1 MPNQN
6 PLTQFIQMMRNGG
19 NPQQMIMN
27 MLQQQAGDNPIGQN
41 LLKMAQNNDGKGIEQ
56 VARNL
61 CAQRGLDFD
70 KEFAAFKQQLG
81 L

>member
-1 MPNQN
+1 MQN
-6 PLTQFIQMMRNGG
+6 IMQFIAAIRGG
-19 NPQQMIMN
+19 QNPQQLVMN
-27 MLQQQAGDNPIGQN
+27 MLEQKMGNTPMGQN
-41 LLKMAQNNDGKGIEQ
+41 LLKMAQSNDGKGIEQ

-70 KEFAAFKQQLG
+70 TEFAKFKQQFG

>member
-1 MPNQN
+1 MNNIMQLLQAIKSGQN
-6 PLTQFIQMMRNGG
+6 PDQL
-19 NPQQMIMN
+19 MIS
-27 MLQQQAGDNPIGQN
+27 MLQNQIGNNPIGQN
-41 LLKMAQNNDGKGIEQ
+41 LIKMAQNNDTKGIEQ

-70 KEFAAFKQQLG
+70 KEFAAFRKQLG

>member
-1 MPNQN
+1 MN
-6 PLTQFIQMMRNGG
+6 PIMQFMQTMRSGG

-27 MLQQQAGDNPIGQN
+27 MLQQQAGNSPMGQN
-41 LLKMAQNNDGKGIEQ
+41 LLKMAQNGDGKGIEQ

>member
-1 MPNQN
+1 MTN
-6 PLTQFIQMMRNGG
+6 PIMQFMQMVRSGG
-19 NPQQMIMN
+19 NPQQMMMN
-27 MLQQQAGDNPIGQN
+27 MLQQQAGNSPMGQN

-70 KEFAAFKQQLG
+70 KEFAAFRQQLG

>member
-1 MPNQN
+1 MN
-6 PLTQFIQMMRNGG
+6 PVMQFMQMMRNGG
-19 NPQQMIMN
+19 NPEQMMIS
-27 MLQQQAGDNPIGQN
+27 MLQQKVGNTPMGQN

>member
-1 MPNQN
+1 MPSNS
-6 PLTQFIQMMRNGG
+6 LMQFIQMMRNGG
-19 NPQQMIMN
+19 NPQQMVMN
-27 MLQQQAGDNPIGQN
+27 MLQQQAGNSPIGQN
-41 LLKMAQNNDGKGIEQ
+41 LLTMAKNNDGKGIEQ
-56 VARNL
+56 IARNL

>member
-1 MPNQN
+1 MPSNG
-6 PLTQFIQMMRNGG
+6 LMQFIQMMRNGG
-19 NPQQMIMN
+19 NPQQMVIN
-27 MLQQQAGDNPIGQN
+27 MLQQQAGNSPIGQN
-41 LLKMAQNNDGKGIEQ
+41 LLTMAKNNDGKGIEQ

>member
-1 MPNQN
+1 
-6 PLTQFIQMMRNGG
+6 
-19 NPQQMIMN
+19 MIS
-27 MLQQQAGDNPIGQN
+27 MLQNQVGNNPIGQN
-41 LLKMAQNNDGKGIEQ
+41 LIKMAQNNDTKGIEQ

-70 KEFAAFKQQLG
+70 KEFAAFRKQLG

>member
-1 MPNQN
+1 MANN
-6 PLTQFIQMMRNGG
+6 PIMQFIQMMRSGN
-19 NPQQMIMN
+19 NPQTMVMN
-27 MLQQQAGDNPIGQN
+27 MLQKQAGENPVSQN

-56 VARNL
+56 FARNL

>member
-1 MPNQN
+1 MANN
-6 PLTQFIQMMRNGG
+6 PLMQFIQMMRNGG
-19 NPQQMIMN
+19 NPQQMMIN
-27 MLQQQAGDNPIGQN
+27 ILQQQAGNNPIGQN
-41 LLKMAQNNDGKGIEQ
+41 LLTMAQNNDGKGIEQ

-70 KEFAAFKQQLG
+70 KEFAAFRQQLG